1 MPVMDHLQVAANHQ
15 SDLPWG
21 TFAPS
26 FIVKKWLKL
35 LHQMPTSSTSRRLA
49 LWLRK
54 PLKFLID
61 GWVDTEVWG
70 LRLRLRSKGNL
81 SEQRLIYM
89 PQFLDQTEREVLSTV
104 LKDGG
109 LFLDI
114 GANAG
119 IYSLW
124 VASLRKSNIQVEAFE
139 PDPELCA
146 GMTFNLVTNQISNV
160 TINQMALGRQEGKM
174 CLVTGDGN
182 KGENRVEANGVEG
195 EGREV
200 EMITLKQFIK
210 RRGIEEIAAVKIDI
224 EGHEVDVLEP
234 FFRDCPEAVWPRLLI
249 CEVVHDKDSRLLDL
263 LNYSGYKIAGN
274 GRLNTIFKREA
285 K

>member
-1 MPVMDHLQVAANHQ
+1 MDQLQAAANSQ
-15 SDLPWG
+15 SEPQWG
-21 TFAPS
+21 AFAPG
-26 FIVKKWLKL
+26 FIVKKWLGL
-35 LHQMPTSSTSRRLA
+35 LHGMPVSSKNRRLA

-54 PLKFLID
+54 PLKFLVD
-61 GWVDTEVWG
+61 GWVDIEVWG

-89 PQFLDQTEREVLSTV
+89 PQFLDQTERQALADS

-124 VASLRKSNIQVEAFE
+124 VASLRKSNIRIEAFE

-146 GMTFNLVTNQISNV
+146 GLAFNLAANQIGNV
-160 TINQMALGRQEGKM
+160 KINQMALGRQEGTM
-174 CLVTGDGN
+174 RLVKGDGN
-182 KGENRVEANGVEG
+182 KGENRVEAEGAAG
-195 EGREV
+195 EGLDV
-200 EMITLKQFIK
+200 EMTTLKQFLAK
-210 RRGIEEIAAVKIDI
+210 RGMDRVDALKIDI

-234 FFRDCPEAVWPRLLI
+234 FFRDCPESVWPRLLI
-249 CEVVHDKDSRLLDL
+249 CEVVHDADSRLLNL
-263 LNYSGYKIAGN
+263 LNGSGYKIAGK
-274 GRLNTIFKREA
+274 GRLNTIFHRDVR
-285 K
+285 

>member
-1 MPVMDHLQVAANHQ
+1 MDHQQVAANHQ
-15 SDLPWG
+15 TDLPWG
-21 TFAPS
+21 TFAPG
-26 FIVKKWLKL
+26 FIVKKWLGL

-61 GWVDTEVWG
+61 GWVDVEVWG

-89 PQFLDQTEREVLSTV
+89 PQFLDQTERKALADA

-124 VASLRKSNIQVEAFE
+124 MASLRKSNIQVEAFE

-146 GMTFNLVTNQISNV
+146 GMTFNLASNQIGNV
-160 TINQMALGRQEGKM
+160 RINQIALGRQEGKM
-174 CLVTGDGN
+174 RLVTGDGN
-182 KGENRVEANGVEG
+182 KGENRVEADGAEG
-195 EGREV
+195 GGHEV
-200 EMITLKQFIK
+200 EMTTLKQFIAK
-210 RRGIEEIAAVKIDI
+210 RGIEQIDAVKIDI

-234 FFRDCPEAVWPRLLI
+234 FFQDCPESVWPRLLI

-263 LNYSGYKIAGN
+263 LKLSGYKIAGK
-274 GRLNTIFKREA
+274 GRLNTIFKRESD
-285 K
+285 

>member
-1 MPVMDHLQVAANHQ
+1 MDHLQAAANHQ
-15 SDLPWG
+15 SDSPWG
-21 TFAPS
+21 TFAPG
-26 FIVKKWLKL
+26 FMVKHWLKL
-35 LHQMPTSSTSRRLA
+35 LHQMPVSSTSRRLA

-54 PLKFLID
+54 PLKFLMD
-61 GWVDTEVWG
+61 GWVDIEVWG

-89 PQFLDQTEREVLSTV
+89 PQFLDQTERKALADA

-124 VASLRKSNIQVEAFE
+124 MASLRNSNIKVEAFE

-146 GMTFNLVTNQISNV
+146 GMSFNLVTNQIRNV
-160 TINQMALGRQEGKM
+160 TLNQMALGRQEGRM
-174 CLVTGDGN
+174 RLVTGDGN
-182 KGENRVEANGVEG
+182 KGENRVEADGVEG
-195 EGREV
+195 EGHEV
-200 EMITLKQFIK
+200 EMTTLKQFIE
-210 RRGIEEIAAVKIDI
+210 RRGIERITAVKIDI

-234 FFRDCPEAVWPRLLI
+234 FFQDCPEAVWPRLLI
-249 CEVVHDKDSRLLDL
+249 CEVVHDTDCRLADLLDR
-263 LNYSGYKIAGN
+263 SGYKIAGK
-274 GRLNTIFKREA
+274 GRLNTIFQRKISA
-285 K
+285 